1 VTRGPEAERYE
12 TLGIG
17 RMKRFFIFLLLG
29 PLLGYLAGFIA
40 VTLPENSFLI
50 LLIITLP
57 LLPYVYLVG
66 VGPALIV
73 SMLDASL
80 ERRAFRW
87 RIAACA
93 IAGYAGSYAVF
104 LFGPWMRGVDIILW
118 GISGLVAGAVCSWL
132 SGKRQPEPLVT

>member
-1 VTRGPEAERYE
+1 
-12 TLGIG
+12 
-17 RMKRFFIFLLLG
+17 MKRFFIFLLLG

-93 IAGYAGSYAVF
+93 IAGYAGSYAVCF
-104 LFGPWMRGVDIILW
+104 CSARGCA
-118 GISGLVAGAVCSWL
+118 GSISFCGAFRGWSPVRCAPGCPAKGSL
-132 SGKRQPEPLVT
+132 SHS